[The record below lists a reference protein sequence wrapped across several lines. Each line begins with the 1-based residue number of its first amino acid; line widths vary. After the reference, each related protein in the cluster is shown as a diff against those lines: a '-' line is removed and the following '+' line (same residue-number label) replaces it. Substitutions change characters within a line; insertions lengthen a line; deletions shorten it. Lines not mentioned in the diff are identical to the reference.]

1 LPIVPGIA
9 APRGTRDLLP
19 DASPAWE
26 WLYAVH
32 ARVAGEFGYQLVDT
46 PIYEHTELIER
57 GVGVGTDVVDKET
70 FTFDDRG
77 GRSITLRPEGTA
89 GVLRAVLS
97 AGLTQEI
104 RPLRVRYA
112 GPMFRAERPQHGRY
126 RQFFQVGVECIGETS
141 PHLDAEIVEMGCRF
155 LQELGLEGV
164 SLQVNSLGH
173 ADDRRR
179 YREALIAYYEPHYDE
194 LCDDCKRRLRI
205 NPLRL
210 LDCKRDSGLVAGA
223 PRIEDS
229 LSPES
234 RAYFATVLDD
244 LRDAGIAFEVNP
256 RLVRGLDYYTHTA
269 FEFWHS
275 SLQGAQNAIGGG
287 GRYDGL
293 AEVLGYQP
301 TPGVGYAF
309 GVERLLLTAAPYGR
323 VPGARPACD
332 ALVASIE
339 PAQAKPAAAAARSMR
354 AAGIRTVLDVSD
366 RKLDRKLRYADR
378 LGARAIVLVGPD
390 EAAEDSAAVRDMQT
404 REQQRVAVDALT
416 PAVAQ
421 VLAATPAITAPE
433 HTEAHSA

>member
-1 LPIVPGIA
+1 MPGIA

-46 PIYEHTELIER
+46 PVYEHTELIER

-97 AGLTQEI
+97 ASLTQEI

-141 PHLDAEIVEMGCRF
+141 PHLDAEIIELGWRF
-155 LQELGLEGV
+155 LEELGLDGV
-164 SLQVNSLGH
+164 SLQVNSLGD
-173 ADDRRR
+173 AEDRRR
-179 YREALIAYYEPHYDE
+179 YREALIAYYEPHYDS

-223 PRIEDS
+223 PRIADS

-234 RAYFATVLDD
+234 SAYFATVLAD
-244 LRDAGIAFEVNP
+244 LRDAGIAHEVNP
-256 RLVRGLDYYTHTA
+256 RLVRGLDYYSHTA

-275 SLQGAQNAIGGG
+275 SLQGAQNALGGG

-293 AEVLGYQP
+293 AEVLGFAP

-309 GVERLLLTAAPYGR
+309 GVERLLMTAAPYGR
-323 VPGARPACD
+323 VPAAEPACD
-332 ALVASIE
+332 ALVAAIE
-339 PAQAKPAAAAARSMR
+339 PAQAKGAAAVARSLR
-354 AAGIRTVLDVSD
+354 GAGIRTVLDVSD
-366 RKLDRKLRYADR
+366 RKIDRKLRYADR

-390 EAAEDSAAVRDMQT
+390 EQAENAATVRDMRT
-404 REQQRVAVDALT
+404 REQRRVPLADLAD
-416 PAVAQ
+416 AVAQ
-421 VLAATPAITAPE
+421 VLATAPPSPAPAAP
-433 HTEAHSA
+433 TQAHSG